1 MKNMKKKKGC
11 VRGDGVRADAGLA
24 IPGARRMARP
34 VRSHRYRRGDAR
46 LGDVRTCRERITKA
60 GLLSHLATF
69 WLIISL
75 QVQGP
80 AVGPRPL
87 KHAACH
93 ACARGMLRGVPRCSA
108 PRTSCTFLLMQH
120 RRVARSLPLPP
131 SPLFKVNLFRAIK
144 HPF

>member
-80 AVGPRPL
+80 AVWPRPL
-87 KHAACH
+87 KHAAGTRARAGC
-93 ACARGMLRGVPRCSA
+93 CAAFRA
-108 PRTSCTFLLMQH
+108 AQH
-120 RRVARSLPLPP
+120 RAR
-131 SPLFKVNLFRAIK
+131 RA
-144 HPF
+144 PFS